1 MMTDE
6 ETDAEIRWLPL
17 VSKYYWMAAFTKAEI
32 GGEEW
37 PISVDSII
45 FDSGSSINH
54 IPTKEYNI
62 LLNVL
67 TRDHKCKT
75 VMNPLETYYCQCS
88 GSDDIT
94 FPTLKIHS
102 GDFVFNFEPRD
113 YLIYEQIDLNGQ
125 ASCMISF

>member
-1 MMTDE
+1 MTDE
-6 ETDAEIRWLPL
+6 EVDAEIKWLPL
-17 VSKYYWMAAFTKAEI
+17 VSKYYWMATFEKAEI
-32 GGEEW
+32 GDEEW

-62 LLNVL
+62 LLNTL

-88 GSDDIT
+88 GADDPT
-94 FPTLKIHS
+94 YPTLKLHS
-102 GDFVFNFEPRD
+102 GDYIFNFEPIH
-113 YLIYEQIDLNGQ
+113 YLIYEQIDV
-125 ASCMISF
+125 S

>member
-1 MMTDE
+1 MTDE
-6 ETDAEIRWLPL
+6 EADAEIKWLPL
-17 VSKYYWMAAFTKAEI
+17 VSKYYWMATFEKAEI
-32 GGEEW
+32 GDEEW

-62 LLNVL
+62 LLNTL

-88 GSDDIT
+88 GADDPT
-94 FPTLKIHS
+94 YPTLKLHS
-102 GDFVFNFEPRD
+102 GDYIFNFEPIH
-113 YLIYEQIDLNGQ
+113 YLIYEQIDVNQ
-125 ASCMISF
+125 PKSCMISF